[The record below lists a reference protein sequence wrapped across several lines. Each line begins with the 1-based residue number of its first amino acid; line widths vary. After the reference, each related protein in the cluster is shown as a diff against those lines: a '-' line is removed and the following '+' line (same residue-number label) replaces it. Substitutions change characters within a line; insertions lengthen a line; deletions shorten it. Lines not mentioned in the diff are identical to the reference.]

1 MVDLPRLLDMPSG
14 QRPEDCLR
22 FVPANVKRAENG
34 GREIQDG
41 LGSTEEAGSVSLT
54 HR

>member
-34 GREIQDG
+34 GREIRILRVRQAKTG
-41 LGSTEEAGSVSLT
+41 
-54 HR
+54 